1 MKTLAL
7 EYNSQRENL
16 VIPEY
21 GRHIQNLV
29 QFACTIEKDDERQNF
44 AAYIVKLMEQINP
57 SSNDGDEL
65 KEKLWKHAVMISD
78 YKLDV
83 KMPDGQPVT
92 KEEKFKKPA
101 QLGYPQKDL
110 KYSHYGHNIM
120 SMIEKAVAM
129 EDKEKQHEFAK
140 IIGSYMKLAYQNWH
154 QEHYASD
161 EMIKADLK
169 RISDGV
175 LTLDDKEQLEG
186 LGNGNSKSHHK
197 KRGRSRSKGRKRR
210 NTRSS
215 RRRR

>member
-1 MKTLAL
+1 
-7 EYNSQRENL
+7 
-16 VIPEY
+16 
-21 GRHIQNLV
+21 
-29 QFACTIEKDDERQNF
+29 
-44 AAYIVKLMEQINP
+44 
-57 SSNDGDEL
+57 
-65 KEKLWKHAVMISD
+65 
-78 YKLDV
+78 
-83 KMPDGQPVT
+83 
-92 KEEKFKKPA
+92 
-101 QLGYPQKDL
+101 
-110 KYSHYGHNIM
+110 
-120 SMIEKAVAM
+120 
-129 EDKEKQHEFAK
+129 
-140 IIGSYMKLAYQNWH
+140 MKLAYQNWH